1 MSERSK
7 KPLKAAAVSERA
19 LVCVVDDDQSVREA
33 LPDLLRELGFSTK
46 AFASAEEFLKSGTV
60 STAKCLILDVAMPGM
75 SGPELHRELIARGHS
90 VPVIFIT
97 ARPDP
102 AKRQQLIKQGAVDCL
117 FKPFS
122 AQALKAA
129 LDTAMGVKH

>member
-1 MSERSK
+1 MSERSE
-7 KPLKAAAVSERA
+7 KPLKAAAISERA

-75 SGPELHRELIARGHS
+75 SGPELHRELIARGHP

-97 ARPDP
+97 TPPDP
-102 AKRQQLIKQGAVDCL
+102 VKRQQLIKQGAVDCL

>member
-7 KPLKAAAVSERA
+7 KPLKAAAISERA

-46 AFASAEEFLKSGTV
+46 AFASAEEFLKSGAV
-60 STAKCLILDVAMPGM
+60 SNAKCLILDVAMPGM
-75 SGPELHRELIARGHS
+75 SGPELHRELIARGHA
-90 VPVIFIT
+90 VQVIFIT